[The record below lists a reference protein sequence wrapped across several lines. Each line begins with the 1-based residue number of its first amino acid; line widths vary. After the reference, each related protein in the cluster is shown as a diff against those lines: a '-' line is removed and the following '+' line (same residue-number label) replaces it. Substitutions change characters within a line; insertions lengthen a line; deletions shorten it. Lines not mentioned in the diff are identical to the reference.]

1 MGECLLTIK
10 KVLLKPRVVM
20 SNLNNTHLSGPKTS
34 LSPDSIFDQAVKR
47 LQNPDQDILKQHNST
62 NNINVVLDDVYKLA
76 KEKQSTCENKRWKF
90 SYGKHRVV
98 LRDVAEKVTSRLGRL
113 TQIGDIIASVDPIHV
128 GLPWAGIRLLLQ
140 V

>member
-10 KVLLKPRVVM
+10 KVLLKPSIVM

-34 LSPDSIFDQAVKR
+34 LSPNSIFDQAVKR
-47 LQNPDQDILKQHNST
+47 LQNRDQDIFKQHSST
-62 NNINVVLDDVYKLA
+62 NNINIVLADVYKLA
-76 KEKQSTCENKRWKF
+76 KEKQRTCENKRWKF

-113 TQIGDIIASVDPIHV
+113 TQIGDIIANVDPLHV